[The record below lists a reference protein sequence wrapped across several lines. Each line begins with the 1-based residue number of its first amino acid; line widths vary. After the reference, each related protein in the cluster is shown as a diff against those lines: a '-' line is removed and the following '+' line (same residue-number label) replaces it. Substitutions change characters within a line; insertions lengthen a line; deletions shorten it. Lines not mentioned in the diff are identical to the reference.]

1 MNNKKNKYPTLRVI
15 TLYPLLGGL
24 VGGSPLIIIG
34 LLMLIDDPKTIEG
47 TLIILFFICG
57 IGFIPALLTG
67 ILLAY
72 FKVKI
77 LKVMDYFK
85 AF

>member
-1 MNNKKNKYPTLRVI
+1 MNNKKNKYPTLKVI
-15 TLYPLLGGL
+15 TLYPLLDGL

-34 LLMLIDDPKTIEG
+34 LLMLIDDPKTIES
-47 TLIILFFICG
+47 TLIILFFICV

-77 LKVMDYFK
+77 LKAMDYFK